1 MTYEE
6 LMNFILSSMN
16 VPIVLVSLDM
26 PTFDFYPIKLK
37 NKQAAKSFLRKPW
50 LFRMLLKLTKYQCE

>member
-6 LMNFILSSMN
+6 LMNFIFSSVN
-16 VPIVLVSLDM
+16 FLIVVVSLDM